1 MSSAHHVGPVELIP
15 AILLSVH
22 GDDIPERPHT
32 HDRHAWNAWREQYRV
47 ALGLSEDDV
56 PDGMHIVLRSID
68 NRRLLDAVIDCTRE
82 RAGEGRVSLPRRGRS
97 PARQGVGGGNSCCVD
112 LRDGT
117 QDWVRLVG
125 DRPPDWT
132 IIWTGHPWVLGRVV
146 DDTVEVT
153 EQAEAPAPRA
163 VARFPTEDFRVAVD
177 HALADR
183 ESFAYRLERRL
194 LQQGHDEPAK
204 TARTIAGL

>member
-1 MSSAHHVGPVELIP
+1 MRAASPYL
-15 AILLSVH
+15 
-22 GDDIPERPHT
+22 
-32 HDRHAWNAWREQYRV
+32 
-47 ALGLSEDDV
+47 
-56 PDGMHIVLRSID
+56 DGGAVLRVKGSVV
-68 NRRLLDAVIDCTRE
+68 ATPE
-82 RAGEGRVSLPRRGRS
+82 
-97 PARQGVGGGNSCCVD
+97 CCVD